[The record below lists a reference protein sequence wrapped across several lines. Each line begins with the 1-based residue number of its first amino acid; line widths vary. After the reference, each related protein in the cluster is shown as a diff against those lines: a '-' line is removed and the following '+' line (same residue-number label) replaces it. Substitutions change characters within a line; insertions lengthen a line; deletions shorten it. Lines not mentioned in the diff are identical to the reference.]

1 MDKVEMPGEVI
12 KRELE
17 ARGWTQADLAFVL
30 GRRQP
35 EISAIILG
43 KRSISPEV
51 AHELAASLGKNAHY
65 WLSLEAAYNA
75 SKVTPNDEGISRRL
89 KLLESYPIR
98 EMMKRGWI
106 EPTDDINLIEER
118 LCRFLGVKSLDE
130 RPQLNHAARKSTSYS
145 DTTPAQDAWIVRVRQ
160 LAPYAPATAKFTDRA
175 CNEALDRLRALLND
189 PEEVRHVPRI
199 LSESGIRFVLVE
211 GLPSTGIDG
220 VCTWLDRHS
229 PVIGISQRLDRI
241 DGFWFTLLHEMHHVK
256 HHAGQENPI
265 LDINL
270 VGEDAKHIGNKPEME
285 KLADEFAANFS
296 IKKSDLDNFIARIR
310 PLYSKQRVKAFAAT
324 KQIHPGIVVGQL
336 QYRGE
341 IPYSHQREMLVKV
354 RHHLTDAAL
363 TDGWGYKPSIKQDS
377 KQRVA

>member
-1 MDKVEMPGEVI
+1 MPGAVI

-17 ARGWTQADLAFVL
+17 ARGWEQQDLAFFMGRQPSEVSALVL
-30 GRRQP
+30 GKK
-35 EISAIILG
+35 AIN
-43 KRSISPEV
+43 PEV
-51 AHELAASLGKNAHY
+51 AYELAATLGHSAEF
-65 WLSLEAAYNA
+65 WLHLEAAY
-75 SKVTPNDEGISRRL
+75 SLTKVEFDEGAVTKRL
-89 KLLESYPIR
+89 RLFERYPIK
-98 EMMKRGWI
+98 EMMKRRWI

-118 LCRFLGVKSLDE
+118 LCGFLGVKSLDE

-160 LAPYAPATAKFTDRA
+160 LAPYAPATKFTDRA
-175 CNEALDRLRALLND
+175 CNEALEKLSVLLKD

-211 GLPSTGIDG
+211 ALPSTGIDG

-229 PVIGISQRLDRI
+229 PIIGISLRLDRI

-265 LDINL
+265 LDVNL
-270 VGEDAKHIGNKPEME
+270 VGEDAKHINDKPEME
-285 KLADEFAANFS
+285 RLADEFAANFS

-310 PLYSKQRVKAFAAT
+310 PLYSKQRVKAFAARMMV
-324 KQIHPGIVVGQL
+324 HPGIVVGQL
-336 QYRGE
+336 QHRGE

-354 RHHLTDAAL
+354 RHLLTDAAL
-363 TDGWGYKPSIKQDS
+363 TDGWGYKPSITQKS
-377 KQRVA
+377 ARVA

>member
-1 MDKVEMPGEVI
+1 MDEVIMPGTVI
-12 KRELE
+12 KRELD
-17 ARGWTQADLAFVL
+17 ARGWEQQDLAFFMGRQPSEVSALVL
-30 GRRQP
+30 GKK
-35 EISAIILG
+35 AIN
-43 KRSISPEV
+43 PEV
-51 AHELAASLGKNAHY
+51 AYELAATLGHSAEF
-65 WLSLEAAYNA
+65 WLHLEAAY
-75 SKVTPNDEGISRRL
+75 SLTKVEFDETAVTQRL
-89 KLLESYPIR
+89 RLFERYPIK
-98 EMMKRGWI
+98 EMMKRRWI

-160 LAPYAPATAKFTDRA
+160 LAPYAPANKFTDRA
-175 CNEALDRLRALLND
+175 CNEALEKLRLLLND
-189 PEEVRHVPRI
+189 AEEVRHVPRI

-241 DGFWFTLLHEMHHVK
+241 DGFWHTLLHEMHHVK

-265 LDINL
+265 LDVNL

-310 PLYSKQRVKAFAAT
+310 PLYSKQRVKAFAARMMV
-324 KQIHPGIVVGQL
+324 HPGIVVGQL
-336 QYRGE
+336 QHRGE

-354 RHHLTDAAL
+354 RHLLTDAAL
-363 TDGWGYKPSIKQDS
+363 TDGWGYKPSITQKS
-377 KQRVA
+377 ARVA